1 MKMLNIEIF
10 SSPGCSKCGHA
21 KDVLRQLADELGGDR
36 IQWREVN
43 ILDEM
48 DHAIE
53 LGVMSTPSIAINH
66 ELIFSSLPSAKK
78 LRAELEK
85 QLGQNIQN
93 KLENE

>member
-1 MKMLNIEIF
+1 MLKIEVF
-10 SSPGCSKCGHA
+10 SSPGCGKCGHA
-21 KDVLRQLADELGGDR
+21 KEVLRSLADELGGDK

-53 LGVMSTPSIAINH
+53 LGVMSTPSIAINN
-66 ELIFSSLPSAKK
+66 ELVFASLPSAKK

-85 QLGQNIQN
+85 QLSQNILN
-93 KLENE
+93 KPETEG

>member
-1 MKMLNIEIF
+1 MLKIEVF

-21 KDVLRQLADELGGDR
+21 KEVLRNLADELGGDK

-53 LGVMSTPSIAINH
+53 LGVLSTPSIAINS
-66 ELIFSSLPSAKK
+66 ELVFTSLPSAKK
-78 LRAELEK
+78 LRAELETRL
-85 QLGQNIQN
+85 QEIN
-93 KLENE
+93 KETQA

>member
-1 MKMLNIEIF
+1 MKMLNIEVF
-10 SSPGCSKCGHA
+10 YSPGCSKCGHA

-36 IQWREVN
+36 IKWREVN

-53 LGVMSTPSIAINH
+53 LGVMSTPSIAINS
-66 ELIFSSLPSAKK
+66 ELVFSSLPSAKK

-85 QLGQNIQN
+85 QLAEDTEQ
-93 KLENE
+93 

>member
-1 MKMLNIEIF
+1 MINVEVF

-21 KDVLRQLADELGGDR
+21 KDVLRKLVEELGGEK

-43 ILDEM
+43 ILDEL

-53 LGVMSTPSIAINH
+53 LGVMTTPSIAINR
-66 ELIFSSLPSAKK
+66 ELVFASLPSAKK

-85 QLGQNIQN
+85 QLA
-93 KLENE
+93 KESE